1 MGIPIPVIEV
11 DADRARSNIC
21 LAADCQCP
29 ECRHRHI
36 IRLGSAIRQA
46 RHQELHNL
54 SSALSTTTITGT
66 SAATTHS
73 GYIDTRLPDYRFRH
87 SLFHD
92 LTTLGDNH
100 HNAHNFHSNNSNSS
114 DRRGRNNHYSTS
126 ALLNR
131 RRGALGYRG
140 PPLPQILSS
149 SSVSVSNFL
158 SPSSMMDVGVG
169 AGGGGSREPFT
180 TSPTSIVDDG
190 QDQDLHQEY
199 EQEYEQEQWPGREE
213 GTGQL
218 EVAFEPATLEGR
230 PHSQHQYQFQPQS
243 HHQMHYMHQRPP
255 PSSPLMRMRARAQE
269 WASRMEGLDYYHD
282 SDPEDFQM
290 TGGGGRERQRQ
301 WRREGWMRRHAVGG
315 GGGGEGHRGIMDRHE
330 RSSSDVG
337 IEQNTIR

>member
-1 MGIPIPVIEV
+1 
-11 DADRARSNIC
+11 
-21 LAADCQCP
+21 
-29 ECRHRHI
+29 
-36 IRLGSAIRQA
+36 
-46 RHQELHNL
+46 
-54 SSALSTTTITGT
+54 
-66 SAATTHS
+66 
-73 GYIDTRLPDYRFRH
+73 
-87 SLFHD
+87 
-92 LTTLGDNH
+92 
-100 HNAHNFHSNNSNSS
+100 
-114 DRRGRNNHYSTS
+114 
-126 ALLNR
+126 
-131 RRGALGYRG
+131 
-140 PPLPQILSS
+140 
-149 SSVSVSNFL
+149 
-158 SPSSMMDVGVG
+158 MMDVGVG

-218 EVAFEPATLEGR
+218 EVAFEAATLEGR

-301 WRREGWMRRHAVGG
+301 GRREGWMRRHAVGG